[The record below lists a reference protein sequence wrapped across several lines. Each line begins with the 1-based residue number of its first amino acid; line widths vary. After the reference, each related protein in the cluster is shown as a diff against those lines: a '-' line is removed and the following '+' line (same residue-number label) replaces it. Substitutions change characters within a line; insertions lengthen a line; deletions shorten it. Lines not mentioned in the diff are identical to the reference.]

1 MADRG
6 RHKGREGADPALVA
20 ALAAGRTA
28 QDAAREA
35 GVSERTVYRRLD
47 DPAFKRRVEEAKAE
61 MLGRA
66 VAMLT
71 SASVEAVETLRGLL
85 DSELDFA
92 RLAAARAILD
102 VGHRYREQLD
112 LAARVAAL
120 EERLG
125 EPQEGKQPWKP
136 RMA

>member
-6 RHKGREGADPALVA
+6 RHRGRAHADAALVA

-47 DPAFKRRVEEAKAE
+47 DPAFKRQVDEARAE
-61 MLGRA
+61 MLARA

-85 DSELDFA
+85 GSPMDFA
-92 RLAAARAILD
+92 RLAAARAILE
-102 VGHRYREQLD
+102 VGHKYREQLD
-112 LAARVAAL
+112 LAERVAAL

-125 EPQEGKQPWKP
+125 KDDKGWTP
-136 RMA
+136 RTA